1 MPHAPLPLPA
11 PPPRPW
17 WIWLN
22 VLGLDSV
29 LAALCWMPLFARA
42 TDAQLVRAEYIVLG
56 CAVWCVYAVDRI
68 MDGGMAG
75 GRRGERHLFALRRWP
90 LLLAGVLLA
99 TGVSGWLLAFE
110 VREIVLR
117 WGVKFLA
124 VIGFYFAVT
133 WMSRRDWTGL
143 AGAGG
148 LAGLVAIGLMQGASS
163 GVLWAQIW
171 RGAFAGFLITA
182 VYSSARQ
189 AGTPA
194 PWVLPRKLLGG
205 WLFATGTALASYAH
219 REGWPNLFLDSQV
232 VLFGVVCGLNSL
244 GIRLWET
251 ERADLEATMLSR
263 LYPWMILT
271 AAAGAGMEWSVADRW
286 TRPLFAAC
294 GAAALLLL
302 ALHATRHRTPVAF
315 RRALADAA
323 VIVPALAV
331 IWL

>member
-1 MPHAPLPLPA
+1 MIPPSS

-17 WIWLN
+17 WVWLN
-22 VLGLDSV
+22 MLGLDAV

-42 TDAQLVRAEYIVLG
+42 VDAQLVRAEFVVLG

-68 MDGGMAG
+68 MDGGMARG
-75 GRRGERHLFALRRWP
+75 HRGERHLLAMRRWP
-90 LLLAGVLLA
+90 LLLTGILLA

-117 WGVKFLA
+117 WGLKFLS
-124 VIGFYFAVT
+124 VLGFYFAVT
-133 WMSRRDWTGL
+133 WISRRDWTGL
-143 AGAGG
+143 VGAGG
-148 LAGLVAIGLMQGASS
+148 LAGLVAIGFMQGAAT

-171 RGAFAGFLITA
+171 RGAFAGFLITV
-182 VYSSARQ
+182 VYSSTRH
-189 AGTPA
+189 AGAPA
-194 PWVLPRKLLGG
+194 PWTLPRKLLGG

-219 REGWPNLFLDSQV
+219 RELWPHLFLESQV

-244 GIRLWET
+244 GIRLWEA
-251 ERADLEATMLSR
+251 EREDFELTLLGR
-263 LYPWMILT
+263 LYPWMLLT

-286 TRPLFAAC
+286 TRPLFAAS
-294 GAAALLLL
+294 GTAALLLL
-302 ALHATRHRTPVAF
+302 TLHLTRGRTSVAL

-323 VIVPALAV
+323 VIAPAAV